1 MSKISAV
8 MALYNTPIEYLQKTV
23 ESILNQTFKDFEF
36 IVIDDASTIEYK
48 EFFENFKDS
57 RIKYFKLEKNAGPG
71 NARNEGI
78 KKALGEYVAI
88 VDSDDIYLPKRFELQ
103 SKFFDENPEISL
115 TSTNFKYSNKNKL
128 SNAPLK
134 DDDIKV
140 FMLFNSPLCNP
151 SAMFRRKEFLQQNLF
166 YPEDRNFGEDYSLW
180 INAMF
185 AGIKMANLQDLL
197 MIYTRRKG
205 QLSREKQEN
214 QIDALKKLYREI
226 LEKIEIEATEEDLT
240 LHYNIYAQNFS
251 DIETSEQIINWFN
264 KIIEHNKKLNIFSEE
279 KLMEKKNLTIK
290 QYERVKHR
298 LFKIKI
304 GSYNLCLSKNLEIYI
319 EQRD

>member
-23 ESILNQTFKDFEF
+23 ESILNQTFKDFEV
-36 IVIDDASTIEYK
+36 IVIDDASTVDYK
-48 EFFENFKDS
+48 EFFEQFKDN
-57 RIKYFKLEKNAGPG
+57 RIKYFKLDKNAGPG

-78 KKALGEYVAI
+78 KKASGEYIAI

-115 TSTNFKYSNKNKL
+115 TSTSFRFSNRKKA
-128 SNAPLK
+128 SYIPLK
-134 DDDIKV
+134 NDEIKV

-151 SAMFRRKEFLQQNLF
+151 SVMFRRKEFAQKNLF
-166 YPEDRNFGEDYSLW
+166 YPEGMNFAEDYKLW
-180 INAMF
+180 IKAMF
-185 AGIKMANLQDLL
+185 AGVKMANLQDLL

-205 QLSREKQEN
+205 QLSREKQDS
-214 QIDALKKLYREI
+214 QIKTIKSLYKEI
-226 LEKIEIEATEEDLT
+226 LEQMGIEATEKELT
-240 LHYNIYAQNFS
+240 LHYNLYSQNFGDVESS
-251 DIETSEQIINWFN
+251 DKITNWFD

-279 KLMEKKNLTIK
+279 KLIEKKNLTIK
-290 QYERVKHR
+290 QYERVKNR

-304 GSYNLCLSKNLEIYI
+304 GGFNFCISKNFEMYI
-319 EQRD
+319 EKRE

>member
-8 MALYNTPIEYLQKTV
+8 MALYNTPIKYLQKTV
-23 ESILNQTFKDFEF
+23 ESILNQTFKDFEL

-48 EFFENFKDS
+48 ELFEQFNDD

-71 NARNEGI
+71 KARNEGI
-78 KKALGEYVAI
+78 KKAMGEYIAI
-88 VDSDDIYLPKRFELQ
+88 VDSDDIYLPKRFEIQ

-115 TSTNFKYSNKNKL
+115 TSTTFRFSNRKK
-128 SNAPLK
+128 AAYIPLE
-134 DDDIKV
+134 DDEIKT

-166 YPEDRNFGEDYSLW
+166 YPEDRIFGEDYSLW

-214 QIDALKKLYREI
+214 QINALKKLYRKI
-226 LEKIEIEATEEDLT
+226 LEKIRIEATEEDLT

-251 DIETSEQIINWFN
+251 DIDSSDKITSWFD
-264 KIIEHNKKLNIFSEE
+264 KIIEHNKKLNLFSEE
-279 KLMEKKNLTIK
+279 KLIEKKNLTIK
-290 QYERVKHR
+290 QYERAKNR

-304 GSYNLCLSKNLEIYI
+304 GNYNFCVSKNFEMYI
-319 EQRD
+319 EKRE